1 MSVKT
6 GGFLLLFGCAAV
18 AAAAQPLAPPH
29 PQTLRGPELHLL
41 YHSDVSRPL
50 QVMPV
55 IPPIPEEGEWRF
67 HPVKLIRPPRAVPE
81 GWVDPLAGA
90 AQAVLAPHVATTPG
104 LTFDGVGEGFPGF
117 TVTGAPPDTNGA
129 AGATQ
134 YVEWVNTSFAV
145 FNKSTGAL
153 VYGPA
158 AGNSLWQDFG
168 GPCETTNS
176 GDPVVLYDKAA
187 NRWVM
192 TQFSINQSSGQFFQC
207 VAVSTT
213 PDATGSYRRFA
224 YDFTGFNDYPK
235 GGVWPDAYYLTFN
248 MFNAAGTAFQGA
260 RVCAFDRNQMITASG
275 TPGPIQCFQLSTTYG
290 GLLPADLDGAAP
302 PPAGS
307 PDYMVA
313 FDDVNN
319 NGLNLWKFHVDWTN
333 AANTTLTGP
342 TPIATAAFNPAC
354 GGGTCIPQP
363 STTQRLDSLADR
375 LMFRLAYRNFGSY
388 ESLVVNHSVTVG
400 TTASG
405 VRWYEV
411 RSPGGTPAVFQS
423 GTFSPD
429 AASRWMGSI
438 AQDQQGNMLLGYS
451 VSSSTVRPG
460 IRYTGRLVGDA
471 PGTMQAE
478 STLTAGVGSQ
488 TGGLSRWGDYSSM
501 TIDPVD
507 DCTFWYTNQYLKA
520 TGSFNWSTRIGSF
533 KFPGCGSTPSPDF
546 SISASPSSLT
556 VAQGASGTSTV
567 TVTSVNSFN
576 SAVSLSCTGLPA
588 GVSCGFSPASVTPPA
603 DASATSALTVT
614 VSTAAAAGT
623 YSFPA
628 TGTSGSLS
636 HGAPLSLT
644 VTPSGGGGGPQTAVY
659 DATLKA
665 PSCAAVGSSC
675 DSGSSLLRGRDG
687 KGPEPNQP
695 NSIASSCA
703 DGTSGTFHSD
713 ESNDRLEVS
722 TLDGTDFAAGKTV
735 RIDAT
740 VWAWTSPSADHLDL
754 YYAPS
759 AASPAWTF
767 IGTLTP
773 TAAGAQVL
781 SATYTLPPGAQQ
793 AVRAQFRYQG
803 SASACTSGSYNDHD
817 DLVFAVSSAA
827 PPPDFTVS
835 ASPASLTIAQGARG
849 TGTATVGSANGFS
862 SAVGLEC
869 TGLPAGATCAF
880 DPASVTPP
888 AGGTA
893 TSALTVSVGASTA
906 TGVYSLSVVGT
917 SGGTTHSAT
926 LPLTVTPAGG
936 GPQTATY
943 DATLE
948 APKCAVVGSSCD
960 SGPSLLLGRD
970 GKGPEPNQPN
980 TIDSSCGDGTS
991 GTFHSDESIDRLK
1004 VSTVDGTAF
1013 AAGKTARIDA
1023 TVWAWTTPSADHLD
1037 LYYAANAASPTWT
1050 FIGTVTP
1057 TAAGAQTLSATY
1069 TLPTGSLQAV
1079 RAQFRYQGSASACRT
1094 GSYNDHDDLV
1104 FAVP

>member
-1 MSVKT
+1 MSAKT
-6 GGFLLLFGCAAV
+6 GGFLLLFGCVAV
-18 AAAAQPLAPPH
+18 ASAAQPPASSH

-41 YHSDVSRPL
+41 YHSDVSQPL
-50 QVMPV
+50 RVMPV
-55 IPPIPEEGEWRF
+55 VPPTPEEGEWRF
-67 HPVKLIRPPRAVPE
+67 HPVKLIRPPRAVPK
-81 GWVDPLAGA
+81 GWVDPLARA
-90 AQAVLAPHVATTPG
+90 AQAVLAPQAATSPG
-104 LTFDGVGEGFPGF
+104 LSFDGVGEGFPGF

-134 YVEWVNTSFAV
+134 YVQWVNTSFAV
-145 FNKSTGAL
+145 FNKSTGAV

-158 AGNSLWQDFG
+158 AGNSLWQGFG
-168 GPCETTNS
+168 GPCQTTNS

-213 PDATGSYRRFA
+213 SDATGSYRRFA

-290 GLLPADLDGAAP
+290 GLLPADLDGATP

-307 PDYMVA
+307 PNYLVA

-333 AANTTLTGP
+333 TANTTLAGP
-342 TPIATAAFNPAC
+342 THIATAAFNPAC

-363 STTQRLDSLADR
+363 STTQQLDSLADR

-411 RSPGGTPAVFQS
+411 RSPGATPTVLQS
-423 GTFSPD
+423 GTWSPD

-460 IRYTGRLVGDA
+460 IRYTGRLVSDA

-488 TGGLSRWGDYSSM
+488 TGGLSRWGDYSAM

-507 DCTFWYTNQYLKA
+507 DCTFWYTNQYLKT
-520 TGSFNWSTRIGSF
+520 TGSFNWSSRIGSF
-533 KFPGCGSTPSPDF
+533 KFPGCGSTATPDF
-546 SISASPSSLT
+546 TIGASPSSLT
-556 VAQGASGTSTV
+556 AAQGASGTSTA
-567 TVTSVNSFN
+567 TVTSVSGFD
-576 SAVSLSCTGLPA
+576 SAVNLSCTGLPA
-588 GVSCGFSPASVTPPA
+588 GVSCGFSPSSVTPPA
-603 DASATSALTVT
+603 DASVTSTLTVT
-614 VSTAAAAGT
+614 VSASAAAGT
-623 YSFPA
+623 YSFQA
-628 TGTSGSLS
+628 TGVSGSLS
-636 HGAPLSLT
+636 HGVALSLT

-665 PSCAAVGSSC
+665 PSCAVVGSSC
-675 DSGSSLLRGRDG
+675 DSGASLLLGRNG

-695 NSIASSCA
+695 NTIASSCA

-722 TLDGTDFAAGKTV
+722 TLDGTDFAPGKTV

-740 VWAWTSPSADHLDL
+740 VWAWTSPSADHIDL
-754 YYAPS
+754 YYAAN

-773 TAAGAQVL
+773 TVAGSQVL
-781 SATYTLPPGAQQ
+781 SATYTLPAGAQQ
-793 AVRAQFRYQG
+793 AVRAQVRYQG

-817 DLVFAVSSAA
+817 DLVFAVSSTA

-835 ASPASLTIAQGARG
+835 ASPSSLTVAQGASG
-849 TGTATVGSANGFS
+849 TSTATLTSLNGFS
-862 SAVGLEC
+862 SAVSLSC
-869 TGLPAGATCAF
+869 TGLPAGATCSF
-880 DPASVTPP
+880 DPASDTPP
-888 AGGTA
+888 AGGTS
-893 TSALTVSVGASTA
+893 TSTLTVSVDASTA
-906 TGVYSLSVVGT
+906 AGVYSFLVVGT
-917 SGGTTHSAT
+917 SGETTHSAA
-926 LPLTVTPAGG
+926 LSLTVPPAGG

-943 DATLE
+943 DAALK

-960 SGPSLLLGRD
+960 SGPSLLIGRD
-970 GKGPEPNQPN
+970 GKGPEPNQPDTVN
-980 TIDSSCGDGTS
+980 SSCADGTS
-991 GTFHSDESIDRLK
+991 GAFHSDESNDRLK

-1013 AAGKTARIDA
+1013 AAGKTVRIEA
-1023 TVWAWTTPSADHLD
+1023 TVWAWSSPSADHLD
-1037 LYYAANAASPTWT
+1037 LYYAANAASPAWT
-1050 FIGTVTP
+1050 LVGTLTP
-1057 TAAGAQTLSATY
+1057 TVAGSQVLSATY
-1069 TLPTGSLQAV
+1069 TLPSGSLQAV
-1079 RAQFRYQGSASACRT
+1079 RAQFRYQGTASACTT
-1094 GSYNDHDDLV
+1094 GSYNDHDDLI
-1104 FAVP
+1104 FAAP